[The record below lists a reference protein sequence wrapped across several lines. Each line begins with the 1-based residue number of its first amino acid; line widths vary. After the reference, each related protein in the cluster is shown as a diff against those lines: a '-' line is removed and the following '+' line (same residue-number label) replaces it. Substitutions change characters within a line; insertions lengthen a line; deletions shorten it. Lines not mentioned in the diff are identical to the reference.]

1 MAGRS
6 AEELSDELN
15 RLMQEQIESLQ
26 KQTFEGRRDE
36 EVLRRHE
43 ERLKHIREV
52 AADFIAAL
60 RRKMP

>member
-6 AEELSDELN
+6 AEELSAELN

-26 KQTFEGRRDE
+26 KQTFEGHRDE

-43 ERLKHIREV
+43 ERLKRIREV
-52 AADFIAAL
+52 SADFIAAL
-60 RRKMP
+60 RRRMP